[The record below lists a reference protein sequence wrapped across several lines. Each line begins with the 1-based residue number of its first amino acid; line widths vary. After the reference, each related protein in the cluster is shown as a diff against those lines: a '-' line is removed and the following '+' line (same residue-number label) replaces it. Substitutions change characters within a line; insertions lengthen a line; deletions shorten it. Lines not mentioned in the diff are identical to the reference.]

1 MMSFPWLSLPP
12 VPPHLRLF
20 SYLQVSMSVTLELLQ
35 KHLFFTSQAHHAASF
50 SWILL
55 PLLCWNDAYWSS
67 KICLFDIISLARTF
81 PALEPGYIL
90 LLVEIWYLLLPL
102 WKSSWYLCFL
112 VCKCACFC
120 WCNSVTQHTGQ
131 TKMSKFGAE
140 KCLLH
145 DHARKL
151 VAHVL
156 KIFQTPQ
163 TKITKHF

>member
-1 MMSFPWLSLPP
+1 MTLPASSP
-12 VPPHLRLF
+12 SPP
-20 SYLQVSMSVTLELLQ
+20 QT
-35 KHLFFTSQAHHAASF
+35 
-50 SWILL
+50 ILL
-55 PLLCWNDAYWSS
+55 PPGLDVSDFGIAAETPLLHISGTSCCFLFLNTPTSS
-67 KICLFDIISLARTF
+67 LLEWCLLILKNLLVDIISLARTF

-90 LLVEIWYLLLPL
+90 LLVEIWYLLFPL